1 MTRRRILTARSLRPW
16 LTLALLAV
24 VVPTTGAE
32 ALPLSPLV
40 INWQEYFQ
48 VDWQVS
54 ERAGKPLLTG
64 HVRSVRK
71 YGARWMQ
78 LLVDRLDASGALIDQ
93 RLVWLTSEIT
103 RGSQVYFEVRMEPA
117 ASYRVAVF
125 AYEIP
130 DRP

>member
-1 MTRRRILTARSLRPW
+1 MTRRRVLRQWLAWGLLTA
-16 LTLALLAV
+16 
-24 VVPTTGAE
+24 
-32 ALPLSPLV
+32 ALPTPGAGAQSLSPLV
-40 INWQEYFQ
+40 VNWQEYFE

-54 ERAGKPLLTG
+54 ERAGQPLLTG

-103 RGSQVYFEVRMEPA
+103 RGTQVYFEVLMEPA

-125 AYEIP
+125 AFEIP

>member
-1 MTRRRILTARSLRPW
+1 MAGLGPPDRGRAHPRRRCA
-16 LTLALLAV
+16 A
-24 VVPTTGAE
+24 
-32 ALPLSPLV
+32 LSPLV

-54 ERAGKPLLTG
+54 ERAGQPLLTG

-103 RGSQVYFEVRMEPA
+103 RGTQVYFEVRMEPA
-117 ASYRVAVF
+117 ASYRVAVY